1 MFRMKAGIELRKFR
15 REATMMPIRPYLIYV
30 AAAREPQAESTSN
43 KWSNKT
49 KKHKNVKLIAY
60 KKKLIGKG
68 GRKRR
73 KMNSCDKKPSLSKK

>member
-1 MFRMKAGIELRKFR
+1 MFRMRAGIEFTRFQ
-15 REATMMPIRPYLIYV
+15 REAKMQTRPYLIYV
-30 AAAREPQAESTSN
+30 AAAREPQAESTS

-49 KKHKNVKLIAY
+49 KKLRNVKLIAY
-60 KKKLIGKG
+60 KKRLIGKD